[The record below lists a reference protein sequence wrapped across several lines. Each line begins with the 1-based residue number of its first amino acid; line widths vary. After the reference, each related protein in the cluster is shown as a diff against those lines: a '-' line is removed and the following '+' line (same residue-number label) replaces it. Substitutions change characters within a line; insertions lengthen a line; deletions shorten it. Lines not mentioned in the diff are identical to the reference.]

1 MKWPASIARH
11 VIKVYQRSYSA
22 SLWPGA
28 GEPER
33 KSSLHRRSA
42 SFGVLFIYAIDHQ
55 SSLCQTSRRIA
66 LMSRHD
72 ARAFGILLLASLLS
86 LRADA
91 QTGRLGTKDIGNPA
105 NVTIATKYETAEGTG
120 VVVLHVFAEKT
131 GALLKGH
138 VQLQLTNLANNLG
151 LIQSISG
158 DQEGIFTTLNPE
170 TTRLRLAPSGTS
182 VRFKTCRCSPG
193 RTGSRSRLCCSGILR
208 TSISTSPT
216 K

>member
-1 MKWPASIARH
+1 
-11 VIKVYQRSYSA
+11 
-22 SLWPGA
+22 
-28 GEPER
+28 
-33 KSSLHRRSA
+33 
-42 SFGVLFIYAIDHQ
+42 
-55 SSLCQTSRRIA
+55 
-66 LMSRHD
+66 MSRHD